1 MGQVDVGMES
11 FADQV
16 PMMFRAQTDGRC
28 QIQRLDPRR
37 QKEQVP
43 QDCEVWAD
51 EWVEEASEVIPGF
64 GEEVQTRVAKI
75 SWRFITNSGQDDGVI
90 RPVIGGRGIPFY
102 PGSSMK
108 GVFRRSCRTLYPNL
122 VSRFCGDRDELSPG
136 ILRFHGGYPTS
147 GDWVTNLVD
156 IVHPQQNWQVQ
167 TTNTR
172 KKEGGAF
179 IQISLFQPELRFGI
193 SSSIGLSDDEW
204 VRVWEIWEGAL
215 SEGIGSRVCAGYGQ
229 PMVQGGVPLLQ
240 VKLKGQ
246 GIASKLVD
254 GTAEFRPNMFRAGL
268 RGHALRIFGGLTGAR
283 EAEGVVDVL
292 FGGIQRRSEQ
302 VGLLRMAFTELEPT
316 RFQKFGYH
324 EMPHFR
330 SSGELR
336 FYGTRSLPETEQLA
350 LEDLIAK
357 LLQFGMLLG
366 GFGKA
371 WRRSDHRM
379 FWHDE
384 YEKLIGCHWTW
395 RLAPSRKM
403 MPVRSL
409 DEVAP
414 FLEAVRESARVWMG
428 LRGVKVG
435 DCAPWRET
443 WVSGEAQVWGRLAS
457 DDGDAVAIDWLH
469 KPYLAEQ
476 GRAMQ
481 TIKGTSLTGGVN
493 QVGRVWHRMFPVVVV
508 GSHPKKPEQ
517 KISVYSD
524 RFLELLT
531 VFPDESRESEL
542 FESFLESS
550 QSLFR
555 RLW

>member
-1 MGQVDVGMES
+1 MVGVNVGMEDL
-11 FADQV
+11 ADQV

-28 QIQRLDPRR
+28 QIQRLDPKR

-43 QDCEVWAD
+43 QDCERWAD
-51 EWVEEASEVIPGF
+51 EWVEEASAVIPGF
-64 GEEVQTRVAKI
+64 GEDVQTRVAKI

-108 GVFRRSCRTLYPNL
+108 GVFRRSCRKLYPDL
-122 VSRFCGDRDELSPG
+122 VSRFCGDYDELSPG

-147 GDWVTNLVD
+147 DAWTTNLVD

-179 IQISLFQPELRFGI
+179 IQISLYQPELRFGI
-193 SSSIGLSDDEW
+193 SSSIALGDEEW
-204 VRVWEIWEGAL
+204 ERVWEIWTLAL
-215 SEGIGSRVCAGYGQ
+215 STGIGSRVCAGYGQ
-229 PMVQGGVPLLQ
+229 PMEQGGVPLLQ
-240 VKLKGQ
+240 VKLRGQ
-246 GIASKLVD
+246 GVASKLLD

-268 RGHALRIFGGLTGAR
+268 RGHALRIFGGLTGAK
-283 EAEGVVDVL
+283 EAEGLVDVL

-302 VGLLRMAFTELEPT
+302 VGLLRMAFVEAEAT

-336 FYGTRSLPETEQLA
+336 FYGTRSLPETERLA
-350 LEDLIAK
+350 LEDLILK
-357 LLQFGMLLG
+357 LFQFAMLLG

-371 WRRSDHRM
+371 WRRSDHRL
-379 FWHDE
+379 FWDDE
-384 YEKLIGCHWTW
+384 YEKLIGCHWVW
-395 RLAPSRKM
+395 RMAPSRKS

-428 LRGVKVG
+428 MQGVRTG
-435 DCAPWRET
+435 DGALWREA
-443 WVSGEAQVWGRLAS
+443 WMPRAAQVWGRLAS

-469 KPYLAEQ
+469 KPYLAER
-476 GRAMQ
+476 GRAIQ
-481 TIKGTSLTGGVN
+481 TIKGTSLTGGVS
-493 QVGRVWHRMFPVVVV
+493 QVGRVWHRMFPVVTV
-508 GSHPKKPEQ
+508 GVNPRRPEQ
-517 KISVYSD
+517 KIPVYGD

-531 VFPDESRESEL
+531 VFPDDSRESSQ
-542 FESFLESS
+542 FEAFLEGA